1 MAMEDP
7 KQTPI
12 ARVRGL
18 GSARSGGHH
27 WRLERMISVATLLL
41 FIWFIVSL
49 LRLPAL
55 GRDNVV
61 EWLSSPLAAVPM
73 LLLIVTTFWH
83 LKMGMQV
90 IVEDYVQD
98 EGNNFLTLLIVNFLT
113 IGAAATALFAV
124 LKIALGGGA
133 G

>member
-18 GSARSGGHH
+18 GSAREGGHH
-27 WRLERMISVATLLL
+27 WRLERTVSAATLLL

-55 GRDNVV
+55 GHDNVV

-90 IVEDYVQD
+90 IIEDYVHD

-113 IGAAATALFAV
+113 VGAAATALFAV
-124 LKIALGGGA
+124 LKIALGGAA

>member
-1 MAMEDP
+1 MATE
-7 KQTPI
+7 TPI

-18 GSARSGGHH
+18 GSARSGGEH

-55 GRDNVV
+55 GHENIV

-90 IVEDYVQD
+90 IIDDYVHE
-98 EGNNFLTLLIVNFLT
+98 EGNNFLSILLLNFLT
-113 IGAAATALFAV
+113 VAAAATALFAV
-124 LKIALGGGA
+124 LKIALGGDA